1 METIGQELIGESSTR
16 MLRHCLA
23 NVDFAR
29 LHAQQQLQPK
39 CGEIFYE
46 QEANSFQ
53 LVCLLCEMKHF
64 AFEDFARHIRNVHFD
79 SQGRPLTEMVTAA
92 RPDNL
97 VITKTE
103 MLVEYLSGGEEEPEL
118 EESNP
123 LRVMVVDGNQ
133 SEEDEEI
140 PHWEQVERLSRRSES
155 LSSNL
160 ADEKIFSYSLEKS
173 HGEEEE
179 PQSVFKVNIFSGLGL
194 YAASYF

>member
-1 METIGQELIGESSTR
+1 

-79 SQGRPLTEMVTAA
+79 SQGRPLTEMVTAV
-92 RPDNL
+92 RQDNL

-103 MLVEYLSGGEEEPEL
+103 MQVEYLSGGEEEPDL
-118 EESNP
+118 EESSP
-123 LRVMVVDGNQ
+123 LRVMVVEENQ
-133 SEEDEEI
+133 SEEDEDTS
-140 PHWEQVERLSRRSES
+140 HVLWEQVERLSPHSES
-155 LSSNL
+155 MSSNL
-160 ADEKIFSYSLEKS
+160 DDENISSYSFEKS
-173 HGEEEE
+173 HGEEEDL
-179 PQSVFKVNIFSGLGL
+179 PQSVFKVIIFPALGL
-194 YAASYF
+194 